1 MPTDP
6 FKAFLATADGDRVER
21 RVSDLQLADLSS
33 DGVLIAVEWSSVNYK
48 DGLAVS
54 PTGRVARLSPLV
66 PGIDLA
72 GTVVESDDDH
82 VKPGDRVLAHGYDL
96 GVSRHGGFAEYA
108 RVPAGWIV
116 ALPTGLTAREAMTI
130 GTAGFT
136 AAASVLAL
144 RERNLSPSDG
154 RILVTGA
161 TGGVGSMAV
170 AMLAK
175 LGFEVAASTGKDDAH
190 EFLKSL
196 GASEILTRDQLSTP
210 NSKPL
215 GSATWAGAVD
225 CVGGETLANVVKQL
239 QYGAAVAASGLTG
252 GAELPITVLPFILR
266 GVSCLGIDS
275 VQMPIGRRRQIWE
288 LIGAELKPDHL
299 DEIAHEVSLE
309 GLDLAL
315 SEILVGAARGRFL
328 VRIQ

>member
-1 MPTDP
+1 LHTTP

-21 RVSDLQLADLSS
+21 RVTDFQLDDLSTA
-33 DGVLIAVEWSSVNYK
+33 GVLVAVEWSSVNYK

-54 PTGRVARLSPLV
+54 PNGRVARLSPLV

-72 GTVVESDDDH
+72 GTVVESDDDA
-82 VKPGDRVLAHGYDL
+82 VKPGDQVLAHGYDL
-96 GVSRHGGFAEYA
+96 GVAHHGGYAEYA
-108 RVPAGWIV
+108 RVPADWIV
-116 ALPTGLTAREAMTI
+116 ALPAGLTTREAMII

-144 RERNLSPSDG
+144 QERHLTPADG
-154 RILVTGA
+154 RVVVTGA

-190 EFLKSL
+190 EFLKTL
-196 GASEILTRDQLSTP
+196 GASEILAREALGTP

-225 CVGGETLANVVKQL
+225 CVGGVTLANVVKQL

-252 GAELPITVLPFILR
+252 GADLPITVLPFILR
-266 GVSCLGIDS
+266 SVSCLGIDS
-275 VQMPIGRRRQIWE
+275 VQMPIDRRRRVWDR
-288 LIGAELKPDHL
+288 IGADLKPDHL
-299 DEIAHEVSLE
+299 DEIAHEVTLD
-309 GLDLAL
+309 GLDHALA
-315 SEILVGAARGRFL
+315 EILAGAARGRFL

>member
-1 MPTDP
+1 LHTTP
-6 FKAFLATADGDRVER
+6 FKAFLATADGDRVDR
-21 RVSDLQLADLSS
+21 RVTDLQLDDLSAE
-33 DGVLIAVEWSSVNYK
+33 GVLVAVEWSSVNYK

-72 GTVVESDDDH
+72 GTVVESDDDK
-82 VKPGDRVLAHGYDL
+82 VKPGDRVLAHGYEI
-96 GVSRHGGFAEYA
+96 GVSHHGGFAEYA
-108 RVPAGWIV
+108 RVPPGWIV
-116 ALPTGLTAREAMTI
+116 PLPPGLTTREAMII

-144 RERNLSPSDG
+144 QERDLSPSAG
-154 RILVTGA
+154 RVLVTGA

-175 LGFEVAASTGKDDAH
+175 LGFQVAASTGKDDAH
-190 EFLKSL
+190 GFLKSL
-196 GASEILTRDQLSTP
+196 GASEILGREQLSTP

-225 CVGGETLANVVKQL
+225 CVGGVTLANVVKQL
-239 QYGAAVAASGLTG
+239 EYGAAVAASGLTG
-252 GAELPITVLPFILR
+252 GADLPITVIPFILR
-266 GVSCLGIDS
+266 GVACLGIDS
-275 VQMPIGRRRQIWE
+275 VQMPIDRRRQVWD
-288 LIGAELKPDHL
+288 LIGTTLKPDHL
-299 DEIAHEVSLE
+299 DEIGHEVSLD
-309 GLDLAL
+309 GLDHAL
-315 SEILVGAARGRFL
+315 SEILAGAAVGRFL

>member
-1 MPTDP
+1 LPTTP

-21 RVSDLQLADLSS
+21 RVTDLQPDDLSPA
-33 DGVLIAVEWSSVNYK
+33 GVLVAVEWSSVNYK

-54 PTGRVARLSPLV
+54 PNGRVARLSPLV

-72 GTVVESDDDH
+72 GTVVESDDDA
-82 VKPGDRVLAHGYDL
+82 VKPGDQVLAHGYDL
-96 GVSRHGGFAEYA
+96 GVAHHGGYAEYA
-108 RVPAGWIV
+108 RVPADWIV
-116 ALPTGLTAREAMTI
+116 ALPAGLTTREAMII

-144 RERNLSPSDG
+144 QERNLTPADG
-154 RILVTGA
+154 RVLVTGA

-190 EFLKSL
+190 EFLKTL
-196 GASEILTRDQLSTP
+196 GASEILAREGLSTP

-225 CVGGETLANVVKQL
+225 CVGGVTLANVVKQL

-252 GAELPITVLPFILR
+252 GADLPITVIPFILR

-275 VQMPIGRRRQIWE
+275 VQMPIDRRRRVWD
-288 LIGAELKPDHL
+288 LIGADLKPDHL
-299 DEIAHEVSLE
+299 DEIAHEVTLD
-309 GLDLAL
+309 GLDGALA
-315 SEILVGAARGRFL
+315 EILAGAARGRFL

>member
-1 MPTDP
+1 MHTTP
-6 FKAFLATADGDRVER
+6 FKAFLATAEGDQVER
-21 RVSDLQLADLSS
+21 RVSDLQLDHLSS
-33 DGVLIAVEWSSVNYK
+33 DGVLVAVEWSSVNYK

-54 PTGRVARLSPLV
+54 PNGRVARLSPLI

-72 GTVVESDDDH
+72 GTVVESDDDN
-82 VKPGDRVLAHGYDL
+82 VKPGERVLAHGYDL
-96 GVSRHGGFAEYA
+96 GVSHHGGFAEYA
-108 RVPAGWIV
+108 RVPADWIV
-116 ALPTGLTAREAMTI
+116 ALPTGLTTREAMII

-136 AAASVLAL
+136 AAASILAL
-144 RERNLSPSDG
+144 RERHLSTSDG
-154 RILVTGA
+154 RVLVTGA

-175 LGFEVAASTGKDDAH
+175 QGFEVTASTGKDNAH

-196 GASEILTRDQLSTP
+196 GASEILAREQLSTP
-210 NSKPL
+210 NAKPL

-225 CVGGETLANVVKQL
+225 CVGGVTLANVVKQL

-252 GAELPITVLPFILR
+252 GAELPVSVIPFILR

-275 VQMPIGRRRQIWE
+275 VQMPIDRRRQVWD
-288 LIGAELKPDHL
+288 LIGADLKPDHL
-299 DEIAHEVSLE
+299 DEIAHEVT
-309 GLDLAL
+309 LDRLDQAL
-315 SEILVGAARGRFL
+315 SAILAGAARGRYL